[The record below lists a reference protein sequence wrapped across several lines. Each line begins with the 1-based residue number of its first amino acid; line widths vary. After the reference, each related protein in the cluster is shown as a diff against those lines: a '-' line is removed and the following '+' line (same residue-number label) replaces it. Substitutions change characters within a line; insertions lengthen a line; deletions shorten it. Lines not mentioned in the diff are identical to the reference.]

1 MQLLHFWESIH
12 DSGKRATLNFTR
24 IRVHILTPYSLTC
37 HMGMLPALLS
47 PPTPSIVNQES
58 QVQWTVL
65 KHNGHSIVINVM
77 NTKKK
82 KKKNIHKYAF
92 TGVFRE

>member
-1 MQLLHFWESIH
+1 
-12 DSGKRATLNFTR
+12 
-24 IRVHILTPYSLTC
+24 
-37 HMGMLPALLS
+37 MGMLPALLS

-65 KHNGHSIVINVM
+65 KHNGHSIVTGVM
-77 NTKKK
+77 NTK
-82 KKKNIHKYAF
+82 NHIHKDAF